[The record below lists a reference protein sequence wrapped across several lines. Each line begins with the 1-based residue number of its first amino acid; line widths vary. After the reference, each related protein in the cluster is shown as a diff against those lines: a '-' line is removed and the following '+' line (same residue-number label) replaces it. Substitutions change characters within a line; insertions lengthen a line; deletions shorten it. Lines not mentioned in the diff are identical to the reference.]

1 MVDVKTWTPP
11 GNIALLML
19 IVHPDGVECPI
30 AIGIHGDHGPE
41 ITLVKERNRVYPEN
55 AKRTAGLMISASR
68 GKNVPHLAI
77 QHMGSVHMNW
87 ILQGNIAKAL
97 RIAIG
102 IFWRLVIEMANVSNV
117 SNKLSLL
124 ENY

>member
-1 MVDVKTWTPP
+1 MVDVKTWTQP
-11 GNIALLML
+11 GNIAILMR
-19 IVHPDGVECPI
+19 IAHPDGVECPN
-30 AIGIHGDHGPE
+30 GNHGAHGPE
-41 ITLVKERNRVYPEN
+41 IILVKERDRVYPEN

-77 QHMGSVHMNW
+77 QHMGSVHINW

-102 IFWRLVIEMANVSNV
+102 IFWRLVIEMANVSTV
-117 SNKLSLL
+117 SNKLS
-124 ENY
+124 

>member
-1 MVDVKTWTPP
+1 MVHVKTWTPL

-19 IVHPDGVECPI
+19 IAHPDGVECRCPN
-30 AIGIHGDHGPE
+30 GTHGAHGPE
-41 ITLVKERNRVYPEN
+41 IILVKERDRVYLEN
-55 AKRTAGLMISASR
+55 AKPTAVLMISASR

-77 QHMGSVHMNW
+77 QHMGSVHINW

-102 IFWRLVIEMANVSNV
+102 IFWRLVIEMANVSTV
-117 SNKLSLL
+117 SNKLS
-124 ENY
+124 